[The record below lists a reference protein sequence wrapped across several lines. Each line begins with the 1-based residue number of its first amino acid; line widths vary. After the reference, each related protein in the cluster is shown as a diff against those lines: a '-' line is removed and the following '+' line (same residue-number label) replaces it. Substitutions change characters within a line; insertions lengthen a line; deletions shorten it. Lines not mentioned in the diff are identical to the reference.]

1 MSYFDKWLRKP
12 DAAASTKVSTEEA
25 EHVVG
30 ERCALPTTSHTPT
43 KTASVVKQDNSCLGS
58 SCAVSAVPEALII
71 DAGNEPLTAAAE
83 EFIRSSEKVG
93 LWETKIQK
101 TVPPSKL
108 VWAPFYRFRNQC
120 FCARLCDNIEG
131 ERSTHIA
138 APILDTECVVEFI
151 YAPKTRA
158 LDTRLLKVHKSKV
171 VPYYGKG
178 DRDALTAEQLKMWD
192 AGYTTKMHKVS
203 RNS

>member
-1 MSYFDKWLRKP
+1 MSYFDKWLKKP
-12 DAAASTKVSTEEA
+12 DAAAFTEVSTEEA

-30 ERCALPTTSHTPT
+30 ERCALPTTSRTPT
-43 KTASVVKQDNSCLGS
+43 KTASVAKQDNICLGS

-71 DAGNEPLTAAAE
+71 DAGNEPLTATAE